1 MVYLYAGLGVAM
13 LAGIMAIFEM
23 GLALTGRSL
32 LPSPVDPYLSDGE
45 VKEMDQKLLTLLAD
59 RQQVPSGLLGT
70 SLCGKVIA
78 AYGAAHVPTGGVN
91 PWLQDAAMPVNT
103 GRWAG
108 SCLMNDGAHHVV
120 VKPDLSPGADPYQL
134 YSCVLQGGDE
144 RCPFEQD

>member
-32 LPSPVDPYLSDGE
+32 LPSPVDPYASNGE
-45 VKEMDQKLLTLLAD
+45 VKAMDQKLLLLLANRD
-59 RQQVPSGLLGT
+59 AVAAGLLGT
-70 SLCGKVIA
+70 SLCEQVIA
-78 AYGAAHVPTGGVN
+78 AYQDAYVPTGGAN

-108 SCLMNDGAHHVV
+108 SCVMNDGAHHVV
-120 VKPDLSPGADPYQL
+120 IKPDLTDGADPYQL

>member
-32 LPSPVDPYLSDGE
+32 LPSPMDPYASNGE
-45 VKEMDQKLLTLLAD
+45 VKAMDQKLMVLLANRD
-59 RQQVPSGLLGT
+59 AVAAGLLGT
-70 SLCGKVIA
+70 SLCEQVIA
-78 AYGAAHVPTGGVN
+78 AYGDAYVPTGGAN
-91 PWLQDAAMPVNT
+91 PWVQDSAMPVNT

-108 SCLMNDGAHHVV
+108 SCVMNDGAHHVV
-120 VKPDLSPGADPYQL
+120 VKPDLTDGADPYQL

>member
-45 VKEMDQKLLTLLAD
+45 VKAMDQTLMALLAN
-59 RQQVPSGLLGT
+59 REAVAAGLLGT
-70 SLCGKVIA
+70 SLCEKVIA
-78 AYGAAHVPTGGVN
+78 AYEDPEGPTGGVN
-91 PWLQDAAMPVNT
+91 PWLQDAAMPVNN

-108 SCLMNDGAHHVV
+108 SCVMNDGAHHVV
-120 VKPDLSPGADPYQL
+120 VKPDLTDGADPYQL

>member
-32 LPSPVDPYLSDGE
+32 LPSPVDPYLSNGE
-45 VKEMDQKLLTLLAD
+45 VKAMDQRLMALLANRD
-59 RQQVPSGLLGT
+59 AVVAGLLGT
-70 SLCGKVIA
+70 SLCEKVID
-78 AYGAAHVPTGGVN
+78 AYGDAHVQDGGVN

-108 SCLMNDGAHHVV
+108 SCVMNDGAHHVV
-120 VKPDLSPGADPYQL
+120 VKPDMTDGADPYQL

>member
-32 LPSPVDPYLSDGE
+32 LPSPVDPYLSNAG
-45 VKEMDQKLLTLLAD
+45 VKAMDQKLMLLLAD

-78 AYGAAHVPTGGVN
+78 AYQNAYVPTGGVN

-108 SCLMNDGAHHVV
+108 SCVMNDGAHHVV
-120 VKPDLSPGADPYQL
+120 VKPELSTGANPYQL
-134 YSCVLQGGDE
+134 YSCVLQGGNQRCSFE
-144 RCPFEQD
+144 RD